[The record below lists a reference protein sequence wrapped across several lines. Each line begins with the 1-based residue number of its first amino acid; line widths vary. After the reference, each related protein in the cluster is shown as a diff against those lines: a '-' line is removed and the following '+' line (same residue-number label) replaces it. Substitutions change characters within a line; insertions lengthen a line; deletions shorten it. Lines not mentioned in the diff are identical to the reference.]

1 QAHILFKPTL
11 DQQKKNSELDETLL
25 NGDFVVRYDVKR
37 EATAGDIQIVN
48 GYFVHYFAPQE
59 MPVFPKNVI
68 FVIDRSGSMTGRK
81 IEQTRDALLKILQDL
96 RPEDHFTFITFNNK
110 VVEWK
115 SSLLPATEENV
126 ASAAALVETLTARG
140 GTPTT
145 SAYKASQFLRL
156 VSDEWERKPV
166 TGQTERSV
174 SMIILLTD
182 GQPTS
187 GE

>member
-59 MPVFPKNVI
+59 MPVFPKNVV

-126 ASAAALVETLTARG
+126 ASAAALVQTLTARG
-140 GTPTT
+140 GTRACTDINGALLT
-145 SAYKASQFLRL
+145 AVGVLEKAEQL
-156 VSDEWERKPV
+156 P
-166 TGQTERSV
+166 ERSV